1 MSPRYMEALSEVD
14 FIISGL
20 ESSEINKI
28 PENFRNFIKNNKS
41 KYYDTN
47 SLKED
52 IEVQKLKEETRS
64 ILAIIYRKYL
74 APIEEREE
82 LERKYQEKIRE
93 EKKELANRDKYEV
106 KEINYSPKVLKN
118 EDSKPIH
125 KEIVEY
131 KKEKWYARLLNKIKS
146 IFKISR

>member
-14 FIISGL
+14 YIVSGL
-20 ESSEINKI
+20 ENSEISKI

-47 SLKED
+47 FLKND
-52 IEVQKLKEETRS
+52 IEVQNLKEETRS

-82 LERKYQEKIRE
+82 LERQYQEKIKE
-93 EKKELANRDKYEV
+93 EKKELASRSKYEV
-106 KEINYSPKVLKN
+106 KEIDYSPKVLKN
-118 EDSKPIH
+118 EEPVPVH

-131 KKEKWYARLLNKIKS
+131 KEEKWHVRLLNKIKS
-146 IFKISR
+146 IFKIER